1 MDKKVIL
8 VIYKKKVA
16 KKIMTKIDPAT
27 KLSKKVKLH
36 NYNTKQNKELTITK
50 N

>member
-16 KKIMTKIDPAT
+16 VKIMTKIDSAT
-27 KLSKKVKLH
+27 KLSKKVKKIFF
-36 NYNTKQNKELTITK
+36 NG
-50 N
+50 

>member
-16 KKIMTKIDPAT
+16 VKIMTKIDPTT
-27 KLSKKVKLH
+27 KLSKKVKKIFF
-36 NYNTKQNKELTITK
+36 NG
-50 N
+50 